1 MSLKINFKILGF
13 ILILVIL
20 ISSGL
25 FYWNQKQVKNT
36 IKIGYQAINK
46 TLPVWV
52 AQEKGFFKDAGLDV
66 ELQLMSSGNLGIEA
80 VVKGDLQVQYSP
92 GYLPVLQALSVSPDK
107 FKIFSNEINQNQDW
121 DGVYSLKEN
130 SVKNLSDL
138 TNKKI
143 GVIPGSASTSYI
155 KHKLQQIGLDQNKVE
170 YIQLS
175 PQDQITALKSKQIDS
190 LFATEPNK
198 TILELDPSVQKISKS
213 IFYENPDAVI
223 AVNIINQDF
232 LSNHP
237 EDAKKIIK
245 VLDQAQEYVKNNET
259 ESRKTIS
266 KYMKVNDEVANKMVL
281 VNFTK
286 SNQIDEQNLKKY
298 SLFLKE
304 IGELKQIPELGNV
317 VYKS

>member
-1 MSLKINFKILGF
+1 MSLKINFRILG
-13 ILILVIL
+13 LILVL
-20 ISSGL
+20 IVLIGSGV

-52 AQEKGFFKDAGLDV
+52 AQEKDFFKNAGLDV
-66 ELQLMSSGNLGIEA
+66 ELQLMGSGNLGIDA
-80 VVKGDLQVQYSP
+80 VVKGDLQIEYSV

-121 DGVYSLKEN
+121 DGVYALKGN
-130 SVKNLSDL
+130 GVKSLSDL
-138 TNKKI
+138 SGKKI

-155 KHKLQQIGLDQNKVE
+155 KNKLQQIGLDQNKVE

-175 PQDQITALKSKQIDS
+175 PQDQITTLKNKQIDA

-198 TILELDPSVQKISKS
+198 TILELDSNIQKVSKS
-213 IFYENPDAVI
+213 IFYENPEAII

-232 LSNHP
+232 LANNP
-237 EDAKKIIK
+237 QEAKKIIN
-245 VLDQAQEYVKNNET
+245 VLDLAQEYVKNNEA
-259 ESRKTIS
+259 ESRKVIS
-266 KYMKVNDEVANKMVL
+266 KFMKVNDEVATKMVL

-286 SNQIDEQNLKKY
+286 SDQIDEQNLRKY